1 MSDVN
6 NGVDDYQSKDE
17 SNSAYNNAD
26 YSQNNQSYGQAYD
39 QSYDQ
44 SYGQAYSQPDQ
55 QYSQPSQQYAQP
67 MQQPQFAQLYQQYEQ
82 SSISQQ
88 YAKQPDQQ
96 SSQQPN
102 QQYAQQS
109 NQQYAQQYNQFPVGQ
124 QSQYFQPQ
132 YSQSQ
137 YGGQYGGQYG
147 NQYVGGSFTNQYG
160 AYQAGAAQAFGYQT
174 GYANGGF
181 NPAYIEEQARKFSSK
196 WNSKEIISSIL
207 VCILAGIL
215 AFVLFRYEFSVLYK
229 TMWFIA
235 KKLFRYHD
243 KHYNLLGIAFNAS
256 YLLPL
261 TLILGFAQVIRKR
274 FFTVASGAF
283 IFAIIFLIRI
293 FFAGEAINFS
303 LIQDCLLVSLPI
315 LIFVVFVEALQ
326 QAITRYRPKNGLN
339 YMLINFASAIIFC
352 IAEIIVEIIYNSIS
366 NSGSMN
372 ILTTAV
378 EFLIPAVLLLV
389 ILPYLIALLL
399 NAVKF
404 TKFLN
409 PEREM
414 MNL

>member
-6 NGVDDYQSKDE
+6 NGVDDYRSENQM
-17 SNSAYNNAD
+17 NGVAGNATSSSGASGNAG
-26 YSQNNQSYGQAYD
+26 YSQNGQAYGQAYGQPYS
-39 QSYDQ
+39 QSY
-44 SYGQAYSQPDQ
+44 
-55 QYSQPSQQYAQP
+55 SQQYGQSVQNHDQQMRQQSQFASPYGQP
-67 MQQPQFAQLYQQYEQ
+67 VQPQMNPQQMGQQQFGQ
-82 SSISQQ
+82 SYS
-88 YAKQPDQQ
+88 YRQPYGQ
-96 SSQQPN
+96 SVQSRMSQQPP
-102 QQYAQQS
+102 Y
-109 NQQYAQQYNQFPVGQ
+109 GQ
-124 QSQYFQPQ
+124 PPMGRPYGRPP
-132 YSQSQ
+132 
-137 YGGQYGGQYG
+137 YGGAP
-147 NQYVGGSFTNQYG
+147 F
-160 AYQAGAAQAFGYQT
+160 AARA
-174 GYANGGF
+174 GYANGRF
-181 NPAYIEEQARKFSSK
+181 NSSYIEEQARKFYSI
-196 WNSKEIISSIL
+196 WNAKEIISSII

-215 AFVLFRYEFSVLYK
+215 AFVIFRYEFSVLYK
-229 TMWFIA
+229 TIWFIA

-293 FFAGEAINFS
+293 FFAGKAIGML
-303 LIQDCLLVSLPI
+303 LIGNYLLVSLPI

-326 QAITRYRPKNGLN
+326 QAITKYRPKNDLS

-352 IAEIIVEIIYNSIS
+352 IAEIIAEIIYNSIS
-366 NSGSMN
+366 NLWPTD

-389 ILPYLIALLL
+389 ILPCLVSLLL
-399 NAVKF
+399 KAVKF

-414 MNL
+414 MHL

>member
-6 NGVDDYQSKDE
+6 NGVDDYQSKNE
-17 SNSAYNNAD
+17 SNCAYNNAD
-26 YSQNNQSYGQAYD
+26 YSQND
-39 QSYDQ
+39 QSYDQLYGQ

-55 QYSQPSQQYAQP
+55 QYSQLSQQYAQP
-67 MQQPQFAQLYQQYEQ
+67 MQQPQSAQLYYQQYEQ
-82 SSISQQ
+82 SSMSQQ
-88 YAKQPDQQ
+88 YVQPSKQPN
-96 SSQQPN
+96 QQPN
-102 QQYAQQS
+102 QQYAQQ
-109 NQQYAQQYNQFPVGQ
+109 YAQQSNQFPVGQ

-132 YSQSQ
+132 YSQPQYSQSQ
-137 YGGQYGGQYG
+137 YGGQYGAQYG

-174 GYANGGF
+174 GYANGRF

-196 WNSKEIISSIL
+196 WNSKEIISSII

-215 AFVLFRYEFSVLYK
+215 AFVLSRYEFSVLYK
-229 TMWFIA
+229 TIWFIA
-235 KKLFRYHD
+235 KKLFRYSD
-243 KHYNLLGIAFNAS
+243 KHYNLLGIAFNAA

-293 FFAGEAINFS
+293 FFAGEVINFS
-303 LIQDCLLVSLPI
+303 LIRDCLLVSLPI

-326 QAITRYRPKNGLN
+326 QSITRYRPKNGLN

-366 NSGSMN
+366 NSGPTN

-404 TKFLN
+404 AKFLN

>member
-17 SNSAYNNAD
+17 LNSAYNNAD

-67 MQQPQFAQLYQQYEQ
+67 MQQPQSAQLYQQYEQ

-109 NQQYAQQYNQFPVGQ
+109 NQQYVQQLNQFPVGQ
-124 QSQYFQPQ
+124 QPQYGQPQ

-207 VCILAGIL
+207 VCIFAAGL
-215 AFVLFRYEFSVLYK
+215 AFLFGYDVVGIVASLLSDSKGFGIKYYDYTTMCFVIIFIPLACVFAFSQVVRKKFFPAISGLVV
-229 TMWFIA
+229 FIGIFMGDFVRCFDYMLTA
-235 KKLFRYHD
+235 NLADIIRYHM
-243 KHYNLLGIAFNAS
+243 
-256 YLLPL
+256 LPY
-261 TLILGFAQVIRKR
+261 VPE
-274 FFTVASGAF
+274 F
-283 IFAIIFLIRI
+283 IFMLSVEILMQSMTKYKPAAIK
-293 FFAGEAINFS
+293 
-303 LIQDCLLVSLPI
+303 
-315 LIFVVFVEALQ
+315 
-326 QAITRYRPKNGLN
+326 T
-339 YMLINFASAIIFC
+339 YMLMGFISVIVFC
-352 IAEIIVEIIYNSIS
+352 IASYFANAFSVNWYVDFGVAASSFI
-366 NSGSMN
+366 
-372 ILTTAV
+372 A
-378 EFLIPAVLLLV
+378 AVLLVFLSCAV
-389 ILPYLIALLL
+389 ASLLKK
-399 NAVKF
+399 NDFAK
-404 TKFLN
+404 KLN

>member
-17 SNSAYNNAD
+17 SNGAYNNAD
-26 YSQNNQSYGQAYD
+26 YSQNNQSYGQ
-39 QSYDQ
+39 SYAQ
-44 SYGQAYSQPDQ
+44 SYGQAYSQPVQQDGQQIQ

-67 MQQPQFAQLYQQYEQ
+67 MQQPQSAQLYYQQYEQ
-82 SSISQQ
+82 SSMSQQ
-88 YAKQPDQQ
+88 YVQPNQQ

-109 NQQYAQQYNQFPVGQ
+109 NQFPVGQ

-132 YSQSQ
+132 YSQS
-137 YGGQYGGQYG
+137 QYGGQYG

-181 NPAYIEEQARKFSSK
+181 NSAYIEEQARKFSSK